1 MFVERRRKLLP
12 PCRITNEAKE
22 IYQALNKPIDDPLV
36 QNRETLLPGG
46 KRGLLEATVKKPLLD
61 AIGEDEVDLVETDYW
76 FNPPAGKALGCG
88 FMPVHHYGAYIP
100 QASMVRQV
108 HGPDKVPCIPTI
120 AICSQAWG
128 TMRRPGQ
135 QCSHPGHTQHPVL
148 SKHQV

>member
-1 MFVERRRKLLP
+1 MHICTLFVERRRKLLP

-22 IYQALNKPIDDPLV
+22 VYQALNKPIDDPLV

-76 FNPPAGKALGCG
+76 FNPPAGKALGRG

-100 QASMVRQV
+100 QASIVRQV
-108 HGPDKVPCIPTI
+108 SWPRHGAMHPND
-120 AICSQAWG
+120 SQMLASMGHHAASWS
-128 TMRRPGQ
+128 TMFT
-135 QCSHPGHTQHPVL
+135 SW
-148 SKHQV
+148 